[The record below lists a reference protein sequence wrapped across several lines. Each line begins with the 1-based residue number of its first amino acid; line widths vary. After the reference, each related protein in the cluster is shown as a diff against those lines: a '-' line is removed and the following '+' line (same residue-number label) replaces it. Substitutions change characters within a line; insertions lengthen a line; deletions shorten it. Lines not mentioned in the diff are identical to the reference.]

1 MNESCAYRKQYV
13 DVVAKM
19 DTEGHVVPLEVQWPD
34 GRRFPIDKVL
44 DRRQAHSFK
53 CGGAG
58 IRYAISAGGRNT
70 YLFFE
75 NPLWFVEAMA

>member
-44 DRRQAHSFK
+44 DRRQAH
-53 CGGAG
+53 
-58 IRYAISAGGRNT
+58 
-70 YLFFE
+70 
-75 NPLWFVEAMA
+75 P